1 MAMDKA
7 QRDPM
12 SLWLK
17 NFILLILML
26 AASGLALALR
36 PTEKMAAQS
45 RAIDLE
51 AIIPPK
57 FGDWHQDSTPSVQIV
72 DPQQQELID
81 KIYTQ
86 TLNRTYSN
94 ASGYRIMLAIAY
106 GDNQRDSMQMHY
118 PEVCY
123 PAQGF
128 SLQAKEKGT
137 LPTSNGPIPVTRIL
151 TNLGSR
157 NEPVTYWTTIG
168 DKVFQGGVQK
178 KLAEMSYGLS
188 GTIPDGMLIRISSI
202 DPGAADAYEVQA
214 QFAEQMLHA
223 LKPEYR
229 KKLNGNLPPD

>member
-1 MAMDKA
+1 MDKVQGA
-7 QRDPM
+7 PM

-17 NFILLILML
+17 NLILLILML

-45 RAIDLE
+45 QAIDLE
-51 AIIPPK
+51 TIIPAK
-57 FGDWHQDSTPSVQIV
+57 FGDWRQDTTPYVQIV
-72 DPQQQELID
+72 DPQQQEVMD
-81 KIYTQ
+81 RIYTQ

-118 PEVCY
+118 PEICY

-128 SLQAKEKGT
+128 ALQAKEKGT

-151 TNLGSR
+151 TSLGPR
-157 NEPVTYWTTIG
+157 DEPVTYWTTIG
-168 DKVFQGGVQK
+168 DKVFQGGIQK

-188 GTIPDGMLIRISSI
+188 GKIPDGMLIRISSI
-202 DPGAADAYEVQA
+202 DPGTANAYEVQA

-229 KKLNGNLPPD
+229 KKLNGNLPTD